1 MSQSSHTVSID
12 DLLRDVALT
21 VVHLRAGAAVE
32 KGEALYK
39 RCVDHITTL
48 RQRLTEMQ
56 CDSAVIDDVS
66 YAACALLDETVL
78 QKSSDEGYEVWQGV
92 PLQVTFFNTYQAGNT
107 LYERIRERIR
117 HPEGG
122 QLVLACYDRVL
133 GLGFQGRYQSQPQ
146 GEREALVMA
155 VRDLLPTPQRVNGG
169 ALLNSLSGRKGSW
182 RGASLLFWTGVSL
195 VVVVALYFALRY
207 HIDSLLSQLLQG
219 A

>member
-1 MSQSSHTVSID
+1 MSQSSQTVSID
-12 DLLRDVALT
+12 ELLRDVALT
-21 VVHLRAGAAVE
+21 VVHLRAGAVVE

-39 RCVDHITTL
+39 RCVDQITTL

-56 CDSAVIDDVS
+56 YDATVIDDVS

-78 QKSSDEGYEVWQGV
+78 QRSNDEGYEVWQGV
-92 PLQVTFFNTYQAGNT
+92 PLQVTFFNTYQAGDI

-117 HPEGG
+117 HPEGS

-155 VRDLLPTPQRVNGG
+155 VRDLLPAAQNPGG
-169 ALLNSLSGRKGSW
+169 GGLMNAFSARTGLW
-182 RGASLLFWTGVSL
+182 RGTSLLFWTGVSL
-195 VVVVALYFALRY
+195 VAVVALYFALRY
-207 HIDSLLSQLLQG
+207 HIDSLLAQLLQG